1 VVRLRHVIT
10 NSWGPHVVAAI
21 GTLALSVGAVGAV
34 GSLGDDDS
42 ADGADI
48 PTATT
53 AASTETTA
61 PATEAHGD
69 HTATTDAPHTEHDTG
84 DDGDTDTVAHTEHDT
99 GDTGEHDPAAH
110 DPAAHD
116 PAAHDPTDHDGGSGS
131 GDNHDGTDH
140 GGGHDDPGTTPGT
153 HGHPKP
159 PPDPCAGHVPNPDPT
174 DPCNQVHCSSDDVP
188 GVHAQHALAASTQDC
203 APVDP
208 CAGHVHTDDPNDPC
222 NPPCG
227 DDDGGGGGHHD
238 HALGAPDCP
247 TVQYGDLPP
256 EVQAVVDLGTNV
268 AIQYPTGADAEA
280 AGWYQRTIY
289 FPGIATHY
297 LRTEWLDG
305 VFEPTQPE
313 VLLYGR
319 DGQLVGFNYIVVSD
333 GPPEGFPGDDDVWHE
348 HPTLCVD
355 LDSGLIIGGEDLT
368 VPRCA
373 RRGGTVI
380 DFSGRWLL
388 HVWTVPGYDSPEGVF
403 SHENSR
409 V

>member
-1 VVRLRHVIT
+1 MRTHWI
-10 NSWGPHVVAAI
+10 VAAVATI
-21 GTLALSVGAVGAV
+21 ALAAASVGAVAA
-34 GSLGDDDS
+34 LGDDAS
-42 ADGADI
+42 DGADA
-48 PTATT
+48 P
-53 AASTETTA
+53 AASTAVTNSSTDGTTGHDGHA
-61 PATEAHGD
+61 DHSDPDTTVEGEHTGHDPGD
-69 HTATTDAPHTEHDTG
+69 GTSADPTGHD
-84 DDGDTDTVAHTEHDT
+84 
-99 GDTGEHDPAAH
+99 GEHDESG
-110 DPAAHD
+110 DGGD
-116 PAAHDPTDHDGGSGS
+116 TTDHEADHGDDDGNHDDGNHDD
-131 GDNHDGTDH
+131 DNHDDGNHDDGTVPH
-140 GGGHDDPGTTPGT
+140 PGGHHQGPPTPE
-153 HGHPKP
+153 
-159 PPDPCAGHVPNPDPT
+159 PDPCAGHVPTPNPA
-174 DPCNQVHCSSDDVP
+174 DPCNQAHCSSDHDP
-188 GVHAQHALAASTQDC
+188 GVHAHVLAASTQDC
-203 APVDP
+203 APEDP

-227 DDDGGGGGHHD
+227 DDHGGGGGHE

-256 EVQAVVDLGTNV
+256 EVQALVDLGTNV
-268 AIQYPTGADAEA
+268 AIQYPTAADAEA
-280 AGWYQRTIY
+280 AGWYRRTIY

-305 VFEPTQPE
+305 VFDPAQPE

-319 DGQLVGFNYIVVSD
+319 DGQLVGFNYIIVSD
-333 GPPEGFPGDDDVWHE
+333 GPPEGFPGEDDRWHE
-348 HPTLCVD
+348 HPTLCLD
-355 LDSGLIIGGEDLT
+355 LNTGLIIGGEDLT